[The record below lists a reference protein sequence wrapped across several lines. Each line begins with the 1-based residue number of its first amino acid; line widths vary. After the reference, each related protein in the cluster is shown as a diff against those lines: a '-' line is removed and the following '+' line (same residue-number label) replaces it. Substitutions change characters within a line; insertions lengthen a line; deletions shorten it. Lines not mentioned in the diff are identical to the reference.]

1 MEDSDLSGLDLE
13 AAREYIFAFAVD
25 IKRLDREIADAGTEL
40 ERWKNRYVLCEG
52 KLAEGQPAAAGAAGV
67 TPAADPSMAAMAEAA
82 RAKVAEAEGKLGS
95 LEAER
100 SDLRAKVAGMRAQLP
115 MIKARERSVDPDR
128 LLAELQLM
136 TGELLNDASGGRSAA
151 ATEADFAKLEA
162 NAKADA
168 ELEALKRR
176 SEVNS

>member
-13 AAREYIFAFAVD
+13 AAREYIFAYAVD
-25 IKRLDREIADAGTEL
+25 IKRLDRDIADSGTEL
-40 ERWKNRYVLCEG
+40 ERWKDRVALAEG
-52 KLAEGQPAAAGAAGV
+52 KLAGAAGV
-67 TPAADPSMAAMAEAA
+67 AAADPSMAAMAEAA

-115 MIKARERSVDPDR
+115 MIKARERSIDPDR

-176 SEVNS
+176 SEVDS